1 MSREVVTSLYSHKHL
16 ISLIMLDRQRQL
28 LIRTD
33 VRRGEI
39 WEWSD
44 HTPPEC
50 LAPDGAIEIIE
61 ALRPAA
67 QERAQHDR
75 RVLVE
80 SRTAHRR
87 DRQDDVAIDD
97 PPVEDL
103 AH

>member
-44 HTPPEC
+44 HTRRLSACEKAVACQEDTFDAMVEVRTTIMTLPRSPSYDHSYP
-50 LAPDGAIEIIE
+50 AQSPVGTH
-61 ALRPAA
+61 RPA
-67 QERAQHDR
+67 
-75 RVLVE
+75 LV
-80 SRTAHRR
+80 R
-87 DRQDDVAIDD
+87 
-97 PPVEDL
+97 
-103 AH
+103 

>member
-44 HTPPEC
+44 HTH
-50 LAPDGAIEIIE
+50 LHR
-61 ALRPAA
+61 ALDDAL
-67 QERAQHDR
+67 D
-75 RVLVE
+75 L
-80 SRTAHRR
+80 
-87 DRQDDVAIDD
+87 RQSLLNHAFELGKRLGGLH
-97 PPVEDL
+97 PVI
-103 AH
+103 A